1 MLVIARKVG
10 EALRIGRHITVIVH
24 QIQGKRV
31 QLSVSAPSSIRITRA
46 ELVAEGLLEETDDR
60 DWESEGELPG
70 EPDGNQ
76 PEL

>member
-10 EALRIGRHITVIVH
+10 EALRIGRHITIIVH

-31 QLSVSAPSSIRITRA
+31 QLSVSAPASIRITRA
-46 ELVAEGLLEETDDR
+46 ELETDVLFEDP
-60 DWESEGELPG
+60 DDVDPESQFPG
-70 EPDGNQ
+70 EPDGTR